1 MMNSSLIPLVG
12 QSRLQPP
19 AAQPP
24 SSGQRASVQATGF
37 APVARRARQQG
48 LSIVELL
55 VAIAIGLALLSGLVT
70 IYVNGSRSNL
80 EQERSVRQLDNGRY
94 AMEVIGEDITMAGY
108 YGDVVVEELTF
119 GPAATCATAL
129 ADLGWN
135 NAASSGPVAIT
146 GLNSGEAAAAACLD
160 SHLAGTP
167 ALLIRHVDTTRVQRT
182 AVVAGTPYLQ
192 TSRCASDPVATKF
205 ILAAATSSFTLL
217 DRDCATFNTVQRYI
231 TRIYYVASCNECGND
246 AVPTL
251 KVAELRGAAFVSVS
265 LAEGVENMAFEF
277 GFDTDA
283 NGSPDVYRTGLSG
296 TAGAADNNWSNV
308 VAARVYLLTRTT
320 EATPGFTS
328 ARTFNLGL
336 AGVRG
341 PFNDAFKRRLYVMT
355 NRLNNVSGP
364 RETP

>member
-1 MMNSSLIPLVG
+1 MNRSLTSLVG
-12 QSRLQPP
+12 QTQLQRP

-24 SSGQRASVQATGF
+24 SSGQRASLHAAGI
-37 APVARRARQQG
+37 ASAARRARQQG

-55 VAIAIGLALLSGLVT
+55 VAMAIGLALLSGLVT

-94 AMEVIGEDITMAGY
+94 AMEVIGEDINMAGY

-135 NAASSGPVAIT
+135 NAALSGPVAIT
-146 GLNSGEAAAAACLD
+146 GLDSVEAAAAACLD

-167 ALLIRHVDTTRVQRT
+167 ALLIRRVDTTRVQP
-182 AVVAGTPYLQ
+182 AAAVAGTPYLQ
-192 TSRCASDPVATKF
+192 TSRCASDLVATKF
-205 ILAAATSSFTLL
+205 VLAAATVDFTLRT
-217 DRDCATFNTVQRYI
+217 RDCATTNTVQRYI
-231 TRIYYVASCNECGND
+231 TRIYYLASCNECGND
-246 AVPTL
+246 TVPTL
-251 KVAELRGAAFVSVS
+251 KVAELRGAAFVSVP
-265 LAEGVENMAFEF
+265 LAEGVEDLAFEF

-283 NGSPDVYRTGLSG
+283 NGSADVYQTGLSG
-296 TAGAADNNWSNV
+296 VAGADNWSNV

-341 PFNDAFKRRLYVMT
+341 PFADNFKRRVYVMT
-355 NRLNNVSGP
+355 HRLNNVSGP